1 VAKFCWGCGIAG
13 AAAGSADGAES
24 GVGSFSL
31 GSSFGSI
38 GFLAFVLGG
47 DEFKADH
54 ALDSAFDFVDLFHI
68 FCVVVLPFGD
78 PFLFVQEGDKIMI
91 RSGVF
96 S

>member
-1 VAKFCWGCGIAG
+1 
-13 AAAGSADGAES
+13 
-24 GVGSFSL
+24 L

-68 FCVVVLPFGD
+68 FCVEELPFGD
-78 PFLFVQEGDKIMI
+78 PFLFAQEGDEIMV
-91 RSGVF
+91 RGGVF